1 METGFLRRIFLGLA
15 MVVSGIVTA
24 MAGALPASAEPGATL
39 AQVRERGHLSCGVNP
54 GLPGFATQNTDGRW
68 SGFDVAYCR
77 AIAAAIFADPEAV
90 DFVPLNARERFDALT
105 DGTIDVL
112 LRNSTATMARDAG
125 MPLDFPVVT
134 YFDGQ
139 GFLVRKQLGVSSA
152 RELSGATVCVEDGTT
167 TKLNLDDYFRAQGIR
182 YEPVVF
188 SSALE
193 TIDAYLNGRCDAYT
207 TDASGLYAHR
217 MRASDPDEHVVL
229 PEVISKEPLGPAV
242 RDDDPQWADLVRW
255 VHFAMLNAEEHD
267 VTSENARERAAN
279 DPTPVIRR
287 LLGIEGEFGAMLGLD
302 EGWAVEVIAHVGNY
316 GEVFARNIGDASP
329 LNIQRGLNALWTRG
343 GLQYGQPIR

>member
-1 METGFLRRIFLGLA
+1 MGTGFLRRITLGLA
-15 MVVSGIVTA
+15 VVAPII
-24 MAGALPASAEPGATL
+24 AGVPAAAAAPGATL
-39 AQVRERGHLSCGVNP
+39 TQVRERGHLECGVNT
-54 GLPGFATQNTDGRW
+54 GLPGFAEQDGQGRW
-68 SGFDVAYCR
+68 HGFDVAYCR
-77 AIAAAIFADPEAV
+77 AIAVAIFRDAEAV
-90 DFVPLNARERFDALT
+90 NFVPLNARERFDFLI

-112 LRNSTATMARDAG
+112 LRNSTATMARDVG
-125 MPLDFPVVT
+125 MPIDFPVVT

-139 GFLVRKQLGVSSA
+139 GFMVRKELGVSSA
-152 RELSGATVCVEDGTT
+152 RELNGATVCVEEGTT

-188 SSALE
+188 ASAQE
-193 TIDAYLNGRCDAYT
+193 TVDAYLNGRCDAYT

-217 MRASDPDEHVVL
+217 LRAANPEQHVVL

-255 VHFAMLNAEEHD
+255 VHFAMLNAEEHG
-267 VTSENARERAAN
+267 VTSANVRERAAA

-287 LLGIEGEFGAMLGLD
+287 LLGTEGEFGAMLGLEAD
-302 EGWAVEVIAHVGNY
+302 WAVEIIAQVGNY

-343 GLQYGQPIR
+343 GLQYGHPIR

>member
-1 METGFLRRIFLGLA
+1 METSFLRRIFLGLA
-15 MVVSGIVTA
+15 TVASGAVVA
-24 MAGALPASAEPGATL
+24 MAGALPAAAGPTL
-39 AQVRERGHLSCGVNP
+39 DQVRERGYLSCGVNP
-54 GLPGFATQNTDGRW
+54 GLPGFATEDADGHW

-77 AIAAAIFADPEAV
+77 AIAAAVFADPEAV
-90 DFVPLNARERFDALT
+90 SFVPLNARERFDALT
-105 DGTIDVL
+105 GGEIDVL

-125 MPLDFPVVT
+125 MPIDFPAIT

-152 RELSGATVCVEDGTT
+152 RELNGATVCVEEGTT
-167 TKLNLDDYFRAQGIR
+167 TRLNLDDYFRAQGIR

-217 MRASDPDEHVVL
+217 MRASDPDQHVVL

-242 RDDDPQWADLVRW
+242 RDDDPQWANLVRW
-255 VHFAMLNAEEHD
+255 VHFAMLNAEEHG
-267 VTSENARERAAN
+267 VTSVNVRERAAN
-279 DPTPVIRR
+279 DPTPAVRR
-287 LLGIEGEFGAMLGLD
+287 LLGMEGEFGAMLGLD
-302 EGWAVEVIAHVGNY
+302 EGWAVEIIAQVGNY

-343 GLQYGQPIR
+343 GLQYGHPIR

>member
-1 METGFLRRIFLGLA
+1 METGFLRRLVFCLA
-15 MVVSGIVTA
+15 VSTSFAITA
-24 MAGALPASAEPGATL
+24 TTVASAAPGSTL
-39 AQVRERGHLSCGVNP
+39 EQVRERGYLECGVNP
-54 GLPGFATQNTDGRW
+54 GLPGFAEEDADGHWR
-68 SGFDVAYCR
+68 GFDVAYCR
-77 AIAAAIFADPEAV
+77 AIAAAIFADPDAV
-90 DFVPLNARERFDALT
+90 SFIPLSARARFDALI
-105 DGTIDVL
+105 DGEIDVL

-125 MPLDFPVVT
+125 MPIDFPVIT

-152 RELSGATVCVEDGTT
+152 RELNGATVCVEEGTT

-188 SSALE
+188 GSAQE
-193 TIDAYLNGRCDAYT
+193 TVDAYLNGRCDAYT

-217 MRASDPDEHVVL
+217 MRASDPDQHVVL

-255 VHFAMLNAEEHD
+255 VHFAMLNAEEHGI
-267 VTSENARERAAN
+267 TSGNVRERAAN
-279 DPTPVIRR
+279 DPTPAVRR
-287 LLGIEGEFGAMLGLD
+287 LLGLEGEFGAMLGLD
-302 EGWAVEVIAHVGNY
+302 DGWAVEIIAHVGNY

-343 GLQYGQPIR
+343 GLQYGQPVR